1 MNAILGFGQ
10 LLDMNDEENLTL
22 EQSDSIKEILN
33 AGNHLLN
40 LINEVLDLSKIES
53 GELNISMESVKFSTL
68 LDECFALINPL
79 AEQGHISIFNS
90 ISPKLDYYLRAD
102 NVRLK
107 QVLLNLLSNAIK
119 YNRQQGNVTLTA
131 KKTDDKRLRIL
142 ITDTGQGLSADQQ
155 QKLFQPFERLD
166 SEFSTVEGT
175 GIGLVISKRLVEL
188 MGGAIGVIS
197 TPGLGSTFWI
207 ELDLIEE
214 ITVLPDE
221 TTLIETPSLNTLPD
235 QNALVF
241 YVEDNPANLKVV
253 EQLIKKRTNINLI
266 SAPSPLLALDIAQA
280 HRPDLI
286 LLDINLPEMDGY
298 ELLSRLRTYEHL
310 KNIPAVAISANATRK
325 DVKKGLDAGFIDYLT
340 KPIDVK
346 QFYKMI
352 DLLIGKGDSQ

>member
-1 MNAILGFGQ
+1 
-10 LLDMNDEENLTL
+10 
-22 EQSDSIKEILN
+22 
-33 AGNHLLN
+33 
-40 LINEVLDLSKIES
+40 
-53 GELNISMESVKFSTL
+53 
-68 LDECFALINPL
+68 
-79 AEQGHISIFNS
+79 
-90 ISPKLDYYLRAD
+90 
-102 NVRLK
+102 
-107 QVLLNLLSNAIK
+107 
-119 YNRQQGNVTLTA
+119 
-131 KKTDDKRLRIL
+131 
-142 ITDTGQGLSADQQ
+142 
-155 QKLFQPFERLD
+155 
-166 SEFSTVEGT
+166 
-175 GIGLVISKRLVEL
+175 
-188 MGGAIGVIS
+188 
-197 TPGLGSTFWI
+197 
-207 ELDLIEE
+207 
-214 ITVLPDE
+214 TVLPDE